1 MGALFDRE
9 ALLERVD
16 GDVEFLAETVDLLDA
31 DAPGLL
37 EQLRAAVASGDA
49 NAVRR
54 SAHTLKGMVA
64 NFCAPPA
71 QEAALRLEQQ
81 GRSGDLVGAEAATAD
96 LATQVE
102 RLRGA
107 LRAYLEEI
115 R

>member
-1 MGALFDRE
+1 MDPLFDKE

-16 GDVEFLAETVDLLDA
+16 GDVEFLAETVDILDE

-37 EQLRAAVASGDA
+37 EALRVAVASGDA
-49 NAVRR
+49 NAVRG

-81 GRSGDLVGAEAATAD
+81 GRSGDLAGAEAAVAD
-96 LATQVE
+96 LVAQVE

-107 LRAYLEEI
+107 LRAYLDEV

>member
-1 MGALFDRE
+1 MGAPFDGE
-9 ALLERVD
+9 ALLDRVD
-16 GDVEFLAETVDLLDA
+16 GDVEFLAETVDILDA

-37 EQLRAAVASGDA
+37 ERLRAAVASGDA
-49 NAVRR
+49 NAVR
-54 SAHTLKGMVA
+54 SAAHTLKGMVA

-81 GRSGDLVGAEAATAD
+81 GRSGDLVGAEAAAAD
-96 LATQVE
+96 LATEVE

-107 LRAYLEEI
+107 LRAYLKEI